1 MFGWRSRAPAWT
13 MAPMLRFVDAA
24 NLLSLA
30 GLASALAGAL
40 LAIHGR
46 LAHGLVAM
54 IASGLCDLFDGL
66 VARRLSRT
74 DEQRAFGGHL
84 DSVVDACAFGFAPA
98 IWLHAAGLRSLPECA
113 LLAFFAACA
122 VWRLAYFDTVG
133 LATEGGA
140 RYYTGVPVTYA
151 ALVVPLAALAG
162 FAGAETLR
170 WTLVGACGAL
180 AVAMVSPFRVR
191 KPGGVMYV
199 VLLLAAIGMIA
210 TYVILAHR
218 YLAPPGGGK

>member
-1 MFGWRSRAPAWT
+1 
-13 MAPMLRFVDAA
+13 MLRFVDAA
-24 NLLSLA
+24 NLLSLL
-30 GLASALAGAL
+30 GLASALAGAV
-40 LAIHGR
+40 LAMHGR
-46 LAHGLVAM
+46 LAQGLIAM
-54 IASGLCDLFDGL
+54 IVSGLCDLFDGL
-66 VARRLSRT
+66 VARRLART

-98 IWLHAAGLRSLPECA
+98 IWLHAAGLRTLPECA

-151 ALVVPLAALAG
+151 ALVFPLAGLAG
-162 FAGAETLR
+162 FADPQTLR
-170 WTLVGACGAL
+170 WTLVGVTFLL

-191 KPGGVMYV
+191 KPGGAMYAV
-199 VLLLAAIGMIA
+199 FLLAALGMIS
-210 TYVILAHR
+210 TYALLAHR
-218 YLAPPGGGK
+218 YLAAPGGAK

>member
-1 MFGWRSRAPAWT
+1 
-13 MAPMLRFVDAA
+13 MLRFIDAA

-54 IASGLCDLFDGL
+54 IVSGLCDLFDGL
-66 VARRLSRT
+66 VARRLART

-84 DSVVDACAFGFAPA
+84 DSAIDACAFGFAPA
-98 IWLHAAGLRSLPECA
+98 IWLHAAGLHSLPECA

-133 LATEGGA
+133 LATDGGA

-151 ALVVPLAALAG
+151 ALVIPLAALAG
-162 FAGAETLR
+162 FAGAEALR
-170 WTLVGACGAL
+170 WTLVGACGVLAL
-180 AVAMVSPFRVR
+180 AMISPLRVR
-191 KPGGVMYV
+191 KPGGAMYGV
-199 VLLLAAIGMIA
+199 FLLAALGMIA
-210 TYVILAHR
+210 VYVASAHR
-218 YLAPPGGGK
+218 YLAPLGGGK

>member
-1 MFGWRSRAPAWT
+1 
-13 MAPMLRFVDAA
+13 MLRFVDVA
-24 NLLSLA
+24 NLLSLV

-40 LAIHGR
+40 LAMHGR

-54 IASGLCDLFDGL
+54 ILSGLCDLFDGL
-66 VARRLSRT
+66 IARRLART

-133 LATEGGA
+133 LSTEGGA

-151 ALVVPLAALAG
+151 ALVIPIAALAG
-162 FAGAETLR
+162 FAGAEALR
-170 WTLVGACGAL
+170 WTLVGACGVLAL
-180 AVAMVSPFRVR
+180 TMVSPLRVR
-191 KPGGVMYV
+191 KPGGAMYAV
-199 VLLLAAIGMIA
+199 FLLAAIGMISAYVGLASRFA
-210 TYVILAHR
+210 TVR
-218 YLAPPGGGK
+218 

>member
-1 MFGWRSRAPAWT
+1 M
-13 MAPMLRFVDAA
+13 MRFIDAA

-40 LAIHGR
+40 LAVHGR

-66 VARRLSRT
+66 VARRLRRT
-74 DEQRAFGGHL
+74 DEQRAFGGRL

-133 LATEGGA
+133 LATEGEA
-140 RYYTGVPVTYA
+140 RYYTGLPVTYV
-151 ALVVPLAALAG
+151 ALVLPLAGLAG
-162 FAGAETLR
+162 LAGRDALR
-170 WTLVGACGAL
+170 WTLVGATAILAL
-180 AVAMVSPFRVR
+180 AMVSPFRVR
-191 KPGGVMYV
+191 KPGGAMYAIF
-199 VLLLAAIGMIA
+199 LLAALGLGAAYVLLAHGYPAAA
-210 TYVILAHR
+210 TY
-218 YLAPPGGGK
+218 PMS